1 MVRGQVKRTP
11 KSGGTGP
18 IGSGATG
25 GVGLPAMFG
34 RVKREPGAAHY
45 FPQWVC
51 AATKFDFNHS
61 RKSLGEEFQRLARFL
76 VGENNAFAAVEVEND
91 RRIRYVFMQ

>member
-1 MVRGQVKRTP
+1 
-11 KSGGTGP
+11 
-18 IGSGATG
+18 
-25 GVGLPAMFG
+25 MFG

-51 AATKFDFNHS
+51 AATKLDFNHS

-76 VGENNAFAAVEVEND
+76 VGEDNAFAAVEVESD
-91 RRIRYVFMQ
+91 RRIRYVFMQSFVRVDYSRLASRDFIIRGDMLEAVFFYL